1 MLAASKSLK
10 HLTFYLRIPAACFL
24 SLWSKQGLRRQ
35 GGYMRLH
42 GINTINKEQLYR
54 KLTLMKTALHL
65 SNNRRPG
72 NNDTVPLLQPEIPT
86 VRVDDDSSYD
96 QPTEEPEKDDSD
108 SPREQ
113 KQEEPGKEP
122 DDESPSAP
130 LLQREI
136 DVEIKP
142 DDQKSSSAPGEEN
155 TSA

>member
-1 MLAASKSLK
+1 MEQTGPAEARRLYEIARDKYHKQRAA
-10 HLTFYLRIPAACFL
+10 IPETNADENGTAP
-24 SLWSKQGLRRQ
+24 
-35 GGYMRLH
+35 
-42 GINTINKEQLYR
+42 EQQPE
-54 KLTLMKTALHL
+54 A
-65 SNNRRPG
+65 G

-86 VRVDDDSSYD
+86 VRVDDESSYD
-96 QPTEEPEKDDSD
+96 QQMEEPEKDDSD
-108 SPREQ
+108 SPPQQ